1 MKTLERITLRGFQ
14 DKDIVNVVKYNNELY
29 CIDDPLLLEK
39 ARDYRIIAE
48 VDNEKELWKCYI
60 ENNIRNCLDP
70 FKLLLLYKE
79 GVITEDVLPDGI
91 YDILEYAK
99 DIDDSILE
107 ELEQYVREL
116 EINRPVLLHITILIG
131 IRDAIERLKENG
143 IVINIKDII
152 HDFTNTEASILH
164 IPNPKGVKMI
174 VEKLVKEKEEEERKK
189 EWEEYKARRD
199 SYAAKQMEGSKA
211 SIVVIEE
218 NKEESNDNVTDTIP
232 NEDKPEEEG
241 YEPIEEKF
249 SKVELKILLLY
260 PEEQRELVMK
270 FIKKIK

>member
-14 DKDIVNVVKYNNELY
+14 DKDIVNAVKYNNELY

-79 GVITEDVLPDGI
+79 GVITEDILPEGI

-99 DIDDSILE
+99 DIDNSILE

-131 IRDAIERLKENG
+131 AVLN
-143 IVINIKDII
+143 NSL
-152 HDFTNTEASILH
+152 TEYI
-164 IPNPKGVKMI
+164 
-174 VEKLVKEKEEEERKK
+174 
-189 EWEEYKARRD
+189 
-199 SYAAKQMEGSKA
+199 SYIS
-211 SIVVIEE
+211 
-218 NKEESNDNVTDTIP
+218 
-232 NEDKPEEEG
+232 
-241 YEPIEEKF
+241 
-249 SKVELKILLLY
+249 
-260 PEEQRELVMK
+260 
-270 FIKKIK
+270 